1 MEGSWGVRGPVL
13 CVGACFSALI
23 KKKGINKI
31 KQGEKEKGRER
42 NVALEII
49 GLCLLQK
56 QYHQLLKPELFSET
70 RK

>member
-31 KQGEKEKGRER
+31 KENRERRKKGEKEM
-42 NVALEII
+42 
-49 GLCLLQK
+49 
-56 QYHQLLKPELFSET
+56 
-70 RK
+70 